1 MAWVGVVDGRVLP
14 VHWFT
19 GSVNAA
25 AYLEM
30 LQTVVWPAVRGS
42 ASKKQ
47 YWFQQDGAS
56 VHCTADVIDFLK
68 SKFGTR
74 IISRKTEHHWPPYL
88 PDLNPLDFS
97 FWSQTMAQV
106 VRCQPSTLQELKDVV
121 EDFASNIDPAKVR
134 SMVRHARYRA
144 ELCVAEGG
152 GHIEHLVKKSGS
164 RDS

>member
-14 VHWFT
+14 VHWLT

-25 AYLEM
+25 AYLQM

-56 VHCTADVIDFLK
+56 VHCTFDVIGFMK

-74 IISRKTEHHWPPYL
+74 IISRKTEHHWPPYS

-97 FWSQTMAQV
+97 FWSQAMSHM
-106 VRCQPSTLQELKDVV
+106 VRCQPITLDQLKEVV
-121 EDFASNIDPAKVR
+121 EDFTTNFDPEEVL
-134 SMVRHARYRA
+134 SMARHTRHRA
-144 ELCVAEGG
+144 QLCKDVVG
-152 GHIEHLVKKSGS
+152 GHFEHLVKKSKV
-164 RDS
+164 